1 MKKVLI
7 ITYYWPPSGG
17 GGVQRWLKLTKYLSD
32 FKIEPIVLT
41 VENKYASY
49 PHLDEQLSKEVEG
62 IKTYRSKSFEILKF
76 YGQLFGKKNVP
87 HSAFANVNKK
97 SLFQTISRFI
107 RGNFF
112 IPDPRKGWNSY
123 AIKEAKKIILEH
135 NIETIITSSPPHST
149 QLIGLQLKKELKI
162 NWIADLRD
170 PWTDIFYYK
179 DLLHLPSQRKKDANL
194 ELDVLKKADQIIT
207 VSDSIKDLFYHKLGG
222 QKEKIHVIPN
232 GYDPEDFI
240 SDELIKNTH
249 FTFGYIGSLTEE
261 YSPTILFEALKELKS
276 DFDFR
281 IKFVGN
287 VSPEVKKIIEENN
300 LSSLCTYIDRV
311 QHDIAVKEM
320 QSSDAL
326 LLFIPQVLNNEGI
339 LTGKIFEYIACRKP
353 IIGIGP
359 ENGDAAKIL
368 SPFSSCQIFDYSS
381 TDLLPFIKNIL
392 QNSSAHISSINNENS
407 LIYSRK
413 YQAGQIADI
422 IQTL

>member
-1 MKKVLI
+1 MKKILI

-17 GGVQRWLKLTKYLSD
+17 GGVQRWMKLTKYLSD
-32 FKIEPIVLT
+32 FNIEPIVLT
-41 VENKYASY
+41 VEPEYASY
-49 PHLDEQLSKEVEG
+49 PHIDEQLSKEVRG

-76 YGQLFGKKNVP
+76 YGQLFGKKNIP

-97 SLFQTISRFI
+97 SLLQTISRFV

-135 NIETIITSSPPHST
+135 HIDTIITSSPPHST
-149 QLIGLQLKKELKI
+149 QLIGLQLKKEMKI

-179 DLLHLPSQRKKDANL
+179 DLLHVPSQAKKDRNFEL
-194 ELDVLKKADQIIT
+194 EVLRKSDRIIT
-207 VSDSIKDLFYHKLGG
+207 VSDSIKTLFYQKLGG
-222 QKEKIHVIPN
+222 QKDKIHVIPN
-232 GYDPEDFI
+232 GYDPADFM
-240 SDELIKNTH
+240 SNDPVKNTA

-261 YSPTILFEALKELKS
+261 YSPSILFEALNKLRS
-276 DFDFR
+276 TFDFR
-281 IKFVGN
+281 LKFVGN
-287 VSPEVKKIIEENN
+287 VSPEVKRIIEENN
-300 LSSLCTYIDRV
+300 LSELCTYIDRV

-320 QSSDAL
+320 QQSDAL
-326 LLFIPQVLNNEGI
+326 LLFIPNVRNNEGI

-368 SPFSSCQIFDYSS
+368 AAFSSCQLFDYSS
-381 TDLLPFIKNIL
+381 TEVLPFIQNIL
-392 QNSSAHISSINNENS
+392 ENAATTVSDINSENS

-422 IQTL
+422 IKAL